1 MSILTPRDSAILS
14 SLFTAEPPAP
24 ASLPPPPPPPGLP
37 NFPSSLLQSIQTLES
52 SALKPL
58 NTASPP
64 ASTITTAIEEL
75 TSLIEA
81 HPTYPS
87 AYNNRA
93 QALRLLH
100 GSDLTV
106 ASAGESGIMA
116 DLAQAIRLCTPTT
129 TGLQADILAK
139 AYTQRGAVLLLTSTT
154 MRTLESGRS
163 KDGGAVQVQV
173 LGGRNADEV
182 EEMARADFREGK
194 RAGGEVAGEMD
205 VKMNPVRKLCGEI
218 VREAMVRDLR
228 ESGVLPAED

>member
-1 MSILTPRDSAILS
+1 MRMTLSPKTSQHRFTP
-14 SLFTAEPPAP
+14 
-24 ASLPPPPPPPGLP
+24 
-37 NFPSSLLQSIQTLES
+37 PSTIQT
-52 SALKPL
+52 
-58 NTASPP
+58 
-64 ASTITTAIEEL
+64 AIDEL

-81 HPTYPS
+81 HPAYPS

-106 ASAGESGIMA
+106 ASANESAIMT
-116 DLAQAIRLCTPTT
+116 DLAEAIRLCTPTT

-154 MRTLESGRS
+154 MRTLETDSS
-163 KDGGAVQVQV
+163 KSEGAVQVQV
-173 LGGRNADEV
+173 LGSKSADEV

-194 RAGGEVAGEMD
+194 RWGGEVAGEMD

>member
-14 SLFTAEPPAP
+14 SLFTSEPPAP

-37 NFPSSLLQSIQTLES
+37 NFPTSLLQQIQTLES
-52 SALKPL
+52 AALKPL

-64 ASTITTAIEEL
+64 ASTITTAIDEL

-81 HPTYPS
+81 HPSYPS

-106 ASAGESGIMA
+106 ASAGESGIMT

-139 AYTQRGAVLLLTSTT
+139 AYTQRGAVLLLTSTS
-154 MRTLESGRS
+154 MRTEETDDSS
-163 KDGGAVQVQV
+163 KGGAVKALV
-173 LGGRNADEV
+173 LEGRSADEV
-182 EEMARADFREGK
+182 EEMARADFRDGK
-194 RAGGEVAGEMD
+194 RWGGEVAGEMD

-228 ESGVLPAED
+228 EKWGVAC

>member
-24 ASLPPPPPPPGLP
+24 ATLPPPPPPPGLP
-37 NFPSSLLQSIQTLES
+37 SFSTSLLKTIQTLES

-64 ASTITTAIEEL
+64 ASTIQTAINEL

-81 HPTYPS
+81 HPSYPS

-106 ASAGESGIMA
+106 ASAGESGIMS
-116 DLAQAIRLCTPTT
+116 DLAQAIRLCIPTT

-154 MRTLESGRS
+154 MRTLESEGS
-163 KDGGAVQVQV
+163 KSEGAVQV